1 MSRKRDKKKKKKIES
16 TFFNAGKLGL
26 EGAALRKGHRNRAY
40 VDGSDALANLGY
52 VVDFTHVPTG
62 RQLFFKAFIVAYN
75 ETFSPDWSEET
86 VYGRMDPIY
95 QFKNTTRSISMNLK
109 IPAATSSEAF
119 ENLAKVQALTQFL
132 YPNYY
137 DVGSATTIAQSPIL
151 RLGVMNLV
159 RDQTRWSPTE
169 EMRKEGYPVL
179 EPGEG
184 FTESMGTGRGT
195 HAGVL
200 GVLKS
205 LTINHN
211 LETDAGVIERGDS
224 TGAGSSELLV
234 GGSILPKLIEI
245 NFDFSVIHE
254 HPLGWDNEGNF
265 SNEAFPYGVDYESS
279 RSPHAAT
286 RSNGS
291 FPLAT
296 EEKWALASARQRTLA
311 RQENQN
317 PGAPAGTGGDPVLE
331 EQTPLDNDSSATGDI
346 ETAADEIALANDL
359 SQVGTTIT
367 APAEHAR
374 DRRIRQRQERRGN
387 IWKGIKTGVRYTL
400 GAEGPLSHLG
410 VDDLYRAIRE
420 RRQED
425 GDDLVDLED

>member
-1 MSRKRDKKKKKKIES
+1 MSSERDKKKIES

-26 EGAALRKGHRNRAY
+26 EGHRNRAY

-95 QFKNTTRSISMNLK
+95 QFKNTTRSITMNLK

-159 RDQTRWSPTE
+159 RDQTHWSPTE
-169 EMRKEGYPVL
+169 EMRRDGYPVL

-184 FTESMGTGRGT
+184 FTDSMGTGRGT

-211 LETDAGVIERGDS
+211 LETDAGVIERGAS
-224 TGAGSSELLV
+224 AGDVSSELLV

-265 SNEAFPYGVDYESS
+265 SNEAFPYGVDYESGQ
-279 RSPHAAT
+279 HAAT

-296 EEKWALASARQRTLA
+296 EEKWALASARQRTHEEE
-311 RQENQN
+311 ENKN
-317 PGAPAGTGGDPVLE
+317 SGAPTGTAGAPVLE
-331 EQTPLDNDSSATGDI
+331 EQNPTDNPARGRTLD
-346 ETAADEIALANDL
+346 TAADEMALDNDL

-425 GDDLVDLED
+425 GDEIVDPED